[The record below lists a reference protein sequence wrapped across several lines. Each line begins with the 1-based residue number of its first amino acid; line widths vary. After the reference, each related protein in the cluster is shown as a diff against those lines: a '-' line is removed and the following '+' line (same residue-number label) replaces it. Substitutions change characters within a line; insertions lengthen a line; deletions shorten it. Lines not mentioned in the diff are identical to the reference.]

1 MVEFVKKRDGR
12 VIPFNEDRITRAIFL
27 AATNVAE
34 REGIVPDYKLSEQ
47 LTQEVIKFLN
57 HKYSESVPSVEDI
70 QDSVVKVLIETGHA
84 KTSEEYI
91 IYRTERSRIRNS
103 KTRLMKAIEEITFED
118 AEDAD
123 IKRENANINGNTAMG
138 TMLQYGSTVSKE
150 FCKTHILKPEHS
162 FAHDNGDIHIHD
174 MDFLNM
180 GTLTCCQIDVKKL
193 FNGGFS
199 TGHGFLREPQDIIS
213 YGALAAIAIQS
224 NQNDQHGGQS
234 IPFFDYGLAEGVY
247 KTFKKFY
254 IGNLAKALKLF
265 KGIEN
270 NDVIKN
276 IVYNTEKETNQKVGL
291 KRDELYLNLEKEK
304 LIQTFDIDDELVNK
318 MQNFA
323 FEESYR
329 ETDKKTYQSMEAFI
343 HNLNTMHSRAG
354 AQVPFSSV
362 NFGTDTSEEGRM
374 VTKNLL
380 LSQER
385 GLGNGETP
393 IFPILIFKVKE
404 GINLNPEDPNYDLFK
419 LSCRV
424 SAKRLFPNFSFL
436 DAPFNAKYYKKGEP
450 DTEATYMGCRTRVL
464 SNVCGSETVSGRGNI
479 SFTTV
484 NLPRLGI
491 KHGIINNEKANLD
504 GFFEELDEKI
514 NLIIEQLL
522 ERLEVQGNKKMKN
535 FPFLMGQG
543 VWKGSDD
550 LGPEDTLKEVIK
562 QGTLTIGF
570 IGLAECLIALIGK
583 HHGESKEAQELG
595 LKIVSHMRHKMDE
608 ATDKYKL
615 NFSLMGTPAE
625 GLSGRF
631 TKIDK
636 KVYGEI
642 KGITDKEYYT
652 NSFHVPVYYNISAY
666 DKIEIEAPYHE
677 LTNAGHITY
686 VELDGDPSD
695 NLEAFETVIKAMKD
709 LGIGYGSINHPVD
722 RDPICGFSGVITS
735 NICPVCG
742 RNEDESD
749 IKFERIRRIT
759 GYLVGTVD
767 RFNNA
772 KKAEVRDLGIG
783 YGSINHPVDRD
794 PICGFSGVITS
805 NICPV
810 CGRNEDESD
819 IKFERIRRITG
830 YLVGTVDRFNNA
842 KKAEVRDRVKHR

>member
-631 TKIDK
+631 TK
-636 KVYGEI
+636 
-642 KGITDKEYYT
+642 
-652 NSFHVPVYYNISAY
+652 
-666 DKIEIEAPYHE
+666 
-677 LTNAGHITY
+677 
-686 VELDGDPSD
+686 
-695 NLEAFETVIKAMKD
+695 
-709 LGIGYGSINHPVD
+709 
-722 RDPICGFSGVITS
+722 
-735 NICPVCG
+735 
-742 RNEDESD
+742 
-749 IKFERIRRIT
+749 
-759 GYLVGTVD
+759 
-767 RFNNA
+767 
-772 KKAEVRDLGIG
+772 
-783 YGSINHPVDRD
+783 
-794 PICGFSGVITS
+794 
-805 NICPV
+805 
-810 CGRNEDESD
+810 
-819 IKFERIRRITG
+819 
-830 YLVGTVDRFNNA
+830 
-842 KKAEVRDRVKHR
+842 